1 MTHISRIRIIVL
13 ILAGGGSLQAQQT
26 IAPKAPPILETPIGP
41 AFPCVSID
49 ASVLVPLKATRVQC
63 PLELIGGAAFY
74 TDQIRGDNLVVAFN
88 QEGAMIA
95 AHDPS
100 AKATGAFTGTV
111 DHIGQKDD
119 VIHWGLWHTGTV
131 EAIPGRRRY
140 AVEED
145 KAVPYIVGVSSGHVA
160 SVDNFTHHLRRLTSL
175 PAEGIAHYTLLGDA
189 GVVSQ
194 KDMRG
199 NVVPIGKVLSAQAT
213 VDFKNRTG
221 QLDLSIVVRGTTET
235 IQMSLTP
242 QNNILGFDSGATGK
256 GEPCHRP
263 APDTFCPAAE
273 AQFFGRDGQFLGLTF
288 SYGHNAVLPEAT
300 SVAAYL
306 NNVFA
311 QGAIALQKV
320 QASDSR

>member
-1 MTHISRIRIIVL
+1 MTHSSRIKIIVFM
-13 ILAGGGSLQAQQT
+13 LAGGGWLQAQQT
-26 IAPKAPPILETPIGP
+26 IAPKVPPILETTIGP
-41 AFPCVSID
+41 VYPCVSID
-49 ASVLVPLKATRVQC
+49 PSILVPLKATQVQC
-63 PLELIGGAAFY
+63 PLELVGGGAFY
-74 TDQIRGDNLVVAFN
+74 TDQIHGDNLVVAFN

-95 AHDPS
+95 AYNPS
-100 AKATGAFTGTV
+100 AKATSAFTGTV

-119 VIHWGLWHTGTV
+119 VIHWGLWHSGTV
-131 EAIPGRRRY
+131 EAVPGRQRY
-140 AVEED
+140 AIEED
-145 KAVPYIVGVSSGHVA
+145 RAIPYIVGVSSIHVA
-160 SVDNFTHHLRRLTSL
+160 AVDRFTRHLRRLTSL

-199 NVVPIGKVLSAQAT
+199 NVVPIGRVMSAQAT

-221 QLDLSIVVRGTTET
+221 QLDVSTVVRGTTET

-256 GEPCHRP
+256 GGPCRQP
-263 APDTFCPAAE
+263 AADNFCPAAE
-273 AQFFGRDGQFLGLTF
+273 AQFYGRDGQFLGLTF
-288 SYGHNAVLPEAT
+288 SYGHNAVLSEAT

-311 QGAIALQKV
+311 QGAVVLQKV
-320 QASDSR
+320 QAPDSK

>member
-26 IAPKAPPILETPIGP
+26 IAPKATPILETPIGP

-131 EAIPGRRRY
+131 EAIPGRRRF

-145 KAVPYIVGVSSGHVA
+145 KAVPYIVGVSSGFGRQLHAPPA
-160 SVDNFTHHLRRLTSL
+160 SPDSL
-175 PAEGIAHYTLLGDA
+175 PAEGIAHYTLPGDA
-189 GVVSQ
+189 GVVSK